1 MVRLALYAI
10 LSTGSLGLLVFEAPR
25 GGLLTAAPEK
35 GKVGKSSAPDKSGR
49 TGRTVRGTGFIF
61 LGGGYH
67 GGK

>member
-10 LSTGSLGLLVFEAPR
+10 LSAGSLGLLLFEAPR
-25 GGLLTAAPEK
+25 GALLTTAPET
-35 GKVGKSSAPDKSGR
+35 GKVGKSAPDKS
-49 TGRTVRGTGFIF
+49 GRTVRGTGFIF